1 MHVNLYNWSK
11 LNCNELYRKKNISI
25 RIQMK
30 KLEQFETVTDE
41 KYVKNNVK
49 GLQV

>member
-1 MHVNLYNWSK
+1 M
-11 LNCNELYRKKNISI
+11 NCTEKNISI
-25 RIQMK
+25 KIQRK

-49 GLQV
+49 ELQV

>member
-1 MHVNLYNWSK
+1 M
-11 LNCNELYRKKNISI
+11 NCTEKKNISI

-30 KLEQFETVTDE
+30 KLEQFETVTDD

>member
-1 MHVNLYNWSK
+1 MWTYKIGLNWIVM
-11 LNCNELYRKKNISI
+11 NCTEKNISI

-49 GLQV
+49 GLQVWN